1 MSIAGSNWNPFMSPF
16 KKATLISHF
25 PLSMLPSRP
34 FRCSQRHQTH
44 LHFLAGVITKDKT
57 VLKGSKFTGV
67 FAFGKE
73 NFQSLWNT
81 APWFQPGV
89 NFTPEDSIRT
99 DSISLRVFPPF
110 PPNLLFS
117 KYNKGHGL
125 IGERNSAERNSVTDQ
140 VFGQLTFTSWT
151 SRLHIL
157 KISLPWEFPGSPVF
171 RTLCFQCRGQR
182 FDPWLEN

>member
-1 MSIAGSNWNPFMSPF
+1 MSIASSNWNPFMSPF
-16 KKATLISHF
+16 KATLISHF

-99 DSISLRVFPPF
+99 DSISLSVFPPF
-110 PPNLLFS
+110 PPNLLLS
-117 KYNKGHGL
+117 KYKGHGL
-125 IGERNSAERNSVTDQ
+125 IGERNYALELQIRCLVTHFHFLDKQVTHFKNISSLRIPWKSSV
-140 VFGQLTFTSWT
+140 
-151 SRLHIL
+151 
-157 KISLPWEFPGSPVF
+157 
-171 RTLCFQCRGQR
+171 
-182 FDPWLEN
+182 